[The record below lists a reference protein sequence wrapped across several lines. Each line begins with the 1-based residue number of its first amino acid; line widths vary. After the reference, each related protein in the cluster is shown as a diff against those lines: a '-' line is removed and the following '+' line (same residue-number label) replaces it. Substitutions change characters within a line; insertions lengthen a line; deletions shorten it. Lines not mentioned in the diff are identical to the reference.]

1 MVGLPGPYPDTIANI
16 QYQDFAR
23 AYLGL
28 QKMNVGVTNALLPLP
43 SIAAG
48 NTSVSSMRNIPTT
61 EFYSV

>member
-1 MVGLPGPYPDTIANI
+1 MVGLTGPYPDTIAN
-16 QYQDFAR
+16 QDLAR

-61 EFYSV
+61 EVYSLVL